1 MNSEKEPPVK
11 RKIKINK
18 VTNRFLPL
26 TESVIS
32 GLEPE
37 ATIKDFTILSTIGEG
52 SFGKV
57 FLVSHNKTKSKYAIK
72 RISKLDK
79 NNQEG
84 KTYFKREIE
93 IMYKI
98 HQNNIVRLFNHFE
111 DNEYCYF
118 VMEYIENGNLFE
130 QPSWKNNK
138 CFPSNEVAK
147 IIKEIICAVYYL
159 HNMDPPIIH
168 RDIKPENVLID
179 KNGVAKLTDFGWS
192 NYVDSNEIRRT
203 YCGTP
208 VYLAPEM
215 IKEIGHDEHLDI
227 WCIGVLLFEL
237 LTGNV
242 PFKGKDIDSLNN
254 NILALKIVWPKDIS
268 NTAKNLILKIL
279 KRDPEDRISLAD
291 MLKHPFFKQ
300 KLNNDH
306 LEEDLIKPDGV
317 KFPPFLLS
325 KYSIEYYDKII
336 LGNFYKEI
344 KEKQKEKEDL
354 NENKQSNEIKD
365 NKDLNNIN
373 EIKDDKISNN
383 LNNLNINDSIKKKDE
398 KNIKPE
404 TETILNKEQ
413 IDNNSIPMNGL
424 TSITSVEN
432 DHREEVSDD
441 FLMNNK
447 DSMNIFKD
455 FGQESLSNFEG
466 KESITQSI
474 GGDNFKHLYSSLIKD
489 YEKLNKNYNEIAS
502 INQEQKQKI
511 EELNSKNNLLQR
523 EKENLLKEID
533 KSITEKLKLQS
544 ELEIKKQ
551 KLELNEYSL
560 KNLKN
565 KNNIENIVDNGD
577 MFEMEKIIQEKN
589 DELKKMQEKI
599 NILEKKNADLGLGQM
614 QEENE
619 NLVKEMDIKLKKVK
633 NYYEEEIK
641 KLKDEFKKEKDN
653 YDLIIKVKDD
663 EIMRLVKNKEDIKAQ
678 ENKKYE
684 EVIQKYE
691 QIAKDKDTEIE
702 ILKLKN
708 KKLSMINKMMKSNQD
723 NGKK

>member
-1 MNSEKEPPVK
+1 MNSDKEAPVK
-11 RKIKINK
+11 KKIKINK

-26 TESVIS
+26 TESVIN

-98 HQNNIVRLFNHFE
+98 HQSNIVRLFNHFE

-130 QPSWKNNK
+130 QPAWKNNK
-138 CFPSNEVAK
+138 CFPSNDVAK

-192 NYVDSNEIRRT
+192 NYVDSNEVRRT

-254 NILALKIVWPKDIS
+254 NILQLKIVWPKDIS

-279 KRDPEDRISLAD
+279 KRDPGDRISLVD

-317 KFPPFLLS
+317 KLPPFLLS

-336 LGNFYKEI
+336 LGNFYQELNGK
-344 KEKQKEKEDL
+344 KDL
-354 NENKQSNEIKD
+354 NEQEVKNIEQNKE
-365 NKDLNNIN
+365 NKENNDLNNIN
-373 EIKDDKISNN
+373 QNGERHKS
-383 LNNLNINDSIKKKDE
+383 E
-398 KNIKPE
+398 PE
-404 TETILNKEQ
+404 TVLNTED

-424 TSITSVEN
+424 TSLKSIEN
-432 DHREEVSDD
+432 DQKEEVNDD

-447 DSMNIFKD
+447 NSINIFNE
-455 FGQESLSNFEG
+455 FGDSISNFDG

-474 GGDNFKHLYSSLIKD
+474 GGDNNLKQLYSSLVKD
-489 YEKLNKNYNEIAS
+489 YEKLNKNYNEVVS

-511 EELNSKNNLLQR
+511 EELNARNNLLQK

-533 KSITEKLKLQS
+533 KSITEKLKLKS

-551 KLELNEYSL
+551 KLELNEFSI

-565 KNNIENIVDNGD
+565 KNNIENAVDNSD
-577 MFEMEKIIQEKN
+577 MLEMEKIIQEKN
-589 DELKKMQEKI
+589 DELNKLREKI
-599 NILEKKNADLGLGQM
+599 NLFEKKNGDLGLGII
-614 QEENE
+614 QEENK
-619 NLVKEMDIKLKKVK
+619 NLLKEMDEKLKKVK
-633 NYYEEEIK
+633 NFYEEEIK
-641 KLKDEFKKEKDN
+641 RLKDEFKKEKDN

-663 EIMRLVKNKEDIKAQ
+663 EIMRLVKNKEDLKAQ
-678 ENKKYE
+678 VNKKYE

-708 KKLSMINKMMKSNQD
+708 KKLSMINKMMQSKQD
-723 NGKK
+723 NSKK

>member
-1 MNSEKEPPVK
+1 MNSDKEAPVK
-11 RKIKINK
+11 KKIKINK

-26 TESVIS
+26 TESVIN

-98 HQNNIVRLFNHFE
+98 HQSNIVRLFNHFE

-130 QPSWKNNK
+130 QPAWKNNK
-138 CFPSNEVAK
+138 CFPSNDVAK

-192 NYVDSNEIRRT
+192 NYVDSNEVRRT

-254 NILALKIVWPKDIS
+254 NILQLKIVWPKDIS

-279 KRDPEDRISLAD
+279 KRDPGDRISLVD

-317 KFPPFLLS
+317 KLPPFLLS

-336 LGNFYKEI
+336 LGNFYQELKGKKELNEQEI
-344 KEKQKEKEDL
+344 KNIEQNK
-354 NENKQSNEIKD
+354 ENKEN
-365 NKDLNNIN
+365 NDLNNIN
-373 EIKDDKISNN
+373 QNGERHKS
-383 LNNLNINDSIKKKDE
+383 E
-398 KNIKPE
+398 PE
-404 TETILNKEQ
+404 TVLNTED

-424 TSITSVEN
+424 TSLKSIEN
-432 DHREEVSDD
+432 DQKEEVNDD

-447 DSMNIFKD
+447 NSINIFNE
-455 FGQESLSNFEG
+455 FGDSISNFDG

-474 GGDNFKHLYSSLIKD
+474 GGDNNLKQLYSSLVKD
-489 YEKLNKNYNEIAS
+489 YDKLNKNYNEVVS

-511 EELNSKNNLLQR
+511 EELNARNNLLQK

-533 KSITEKLKLQS
+533 KSITEKLKLKS

-551 KLELNEYSL
+551 KLELNEFSI

-565 KNNIENIVDNGD
+565 KNNIENAVDNSD
-577 MFEMEKIIQEKN
+577 ILEMEKIIQEKN
-589 DELKKMQEKI
+589 DELNKLREKI
-599 NILEKKNADLGLGQM
+599 NLFEKKNGDLGLGII
-614 QEENE
+614 QEENK
-619 NLVKEMDIKLKKVK
+619 NLMKEMDEKLKKVK
-633 NYYEEEIK
+633 NFYEEEVK
-641 KLKDEFKKEKDN
+641 RLKDEFKKEKDN

-663 EIMRLVKNKEDIKAQ
+663 EIMRLVKNKEDLKAQ
-678 ENKKYE
+678 VNKKYE

-691 QIAKDKDTEIE
+691 QIAKGKDTEIE

-708 KKLSMINKMMKSNQD
+708 KKLSMINKMMLSKQD
-723 NGKK
+723 NSKK

>member
-1 MNSEKEPPVK
+1 MNSDKEAPVK
-11 RKIKINK
+11 KKIKINK

-26 TESVIS
+26 TESVIN

-98 HQNNIVRLFNHFE
+98 HQSNIVRLFNHFE

-130 QPSWKNNK
+130 QPAWKNNK
-138 CFPSNEVAK
+138 CFPSSDVAK

-192 NYVDSNEIRRT
+192 NYVDSNEVRRT

-254 NILALKIVWPKDIS
+254 NILQLKIVWPKDIS

-279 KRDPEDRISLAD
+279 KRDPGDRISLVD

-317 KFPPFLLS
+317 KLPPFLLS

-336 LGNFYKEI
+336 LGNFYQELNGK
-344 KEKQKEKEDL
+344 KDL
-354 NENKQSNEIKD
+354 NEQEVKNIEQNKE
-365 NKDLNNIN
+365 NKENNDLNNIN
-373 EIKDDKISNN
+373 QNGERHKS
-383 LNNLNINDSIKKKDE
+383 E
-398 KNIKPE
+398 PE
-404 TETILNKEQ
+404 TVLNTED

-424 TSITSVEN
+424 TSLKSLEN
-432 DHREEVSDD
+432 DQKEEVNDD

-447 DSMNIFKD
+447 NSINIFNE
-455 FGQESLSNFEG
+455 FGDSISNFEG

-474 GGDNFKHLYSSLIKD
+474 GGDNNLKQLYSSLVKD
-489 YEKLNKNYNEIAS
+489 YEKLNKNYNDVVS

-511 EELNSKNNLLQR
+511 EELNARNNLLQK

-533 KSITEKLKLQS
+533 KSITEKLKLKS

-551 KLELNEYSL
+551 KLELNEFSI

-565 KNNIENIVDNGD
+565 KNNIENAVDNSD
-577 MFEMEKIIQEKN
+577 MLEMEKIIQEKN
-589 DELKKMQEKI
+589 DELNKLREKI
-599 NILEKKNADLGLGQM
+599 NLFEKKNGDLGLGII
-614 QEENE
+614 QEENK
-619 NLVKEMDIKLKKVK
+619 NLLKEMDEKLKKVK
-633 NYYEEEIK
+633 NFYEEEIK
-641 KLKDEFKKEKDN
+641 RLKDEFKKEKDN

-663 EIMRLVKNKEDIKAQ
+663 EIMRLVKNKEDLKAQ
-678 ENKKYE
+678 VNKKYE

-708 KKLSMINKMMKSNQD
+708 KKLSMINKMMQSKQD
-723 NGKK
+723 NSKK

>member
-1 MNSEKEPPVK
+1 MNSDKEVPVK
-11 RKIKINK
+11 KKIKINK

-26 TESVIS
+26 TESVIN

-98 HQNNIVRLFNHFE
+98 HQSNIVRLFNHFE

-130 QPSWKNNK
+130 QPAWKNNK
-138 CFPSNEVAK
+138 CFPSNDVAK

-192 NYVDSNEIRRT
+192 NYVDSNEVRRT

-254 NILALKIVWPKDIS
+254 NILQLKIVWPKDIS

-279 KRDPEDRISLAD
+279 KRDPGDRISLVD

-317 KFPPFLLS
+317 KLPPFLLS

-336 LGNFYKEI
+336 LGNFYQELNGK
-344 KEKQKEKEDL
+344 KDL
-354 NENKQSNEIKD
+354 NEQEVKNIEQNKE
-365 NKDLNNIN
+365 NKENNDLNNIN
-373 EIKDDKISNN
+373 QNGERHKS
-383 LNNLNINDSIKKKDE
+383 E
-398 KNIKPE
+398 PE
-404 TETILNKEQ
+404 TVLNTED

-424 TSITSVEN
+424 TSLKSIEN
-432 DHREEVSDD
+432 DQKEEVNDD

-447 DSMNIFKD
+447 NSINIFNE
-455 FGQESLSNFEG
+455 FGDSISNFEG

-474 GGDNFKHLYSSLIKD
+474 GGDNLKQLYSSLVKD
-489 YEKLNKNYNEIAS
+489 YEKLNKNYNDVVS

-511 EELNSKNNLLQR
+511 EELNARNNLLQK

-533 KSITEKLKLQS
+533 KSITEKLKLKS

-551 KLELNEYSL
+551 KLELNEFSI

-565 KNNIENIVDNGD
+565 KNNIENAVDNSD
-577 MFEMEKIIQEKN
+577 MLEMEKIIQEKN
-589 DELKKMQEKI
+589 DELNKLREKI
-599 NILEKKNADLGLGQM
+599 NLFEKKNGDLGLGII
-614 QEENE
+614 QEENK
-619 NLVKEMDIKLKKVK
+619 NLLKEMDEKLKKVK
-633 NYYEEEIK
+633 NFYEEEIK
-641 KLKDEFKKEKDN
+641 RLKDEFKKEKDN

-663 EIMRLVKNKEDIKAQ
+663 EIMRLVKNKEDLKAQ
-678 ENKKYE
+678 VNKKYE

-708 KKLSMINKMMKSNQD
+708 KKLSMINKMMQSKQD
-723 NGKK
+723 NSKK

>member
-1 MNSEKEPPVK
+1 MNPDKEAPVRK
-11 RKIKINK
+11 KIKINK

-26 TESVIS
+26 TESVIN

-98 HQNNIVRLFNHFE
+98 HQSNIVRLFNHFE

-138 CFPSNEVAK
+138 CFPSNDVAK

-242 PFKGKDIDSLNN
+242 PFKGKDIESLNN
-254 NILALKIVWPKDIS
+254 NILSLKIVWPKDIS

-279 KRDPEDRISLAD
+279 KRDPGDRISLVD

-317 KFPPFLLS
+317 KLPPFLLS

-336 LGNFYKEI
+336 LANFYQELKG
-344 KEKQKEKEDL
+344 KKDL
-354 NENKQSNEIKD
+354 NENPEEKNVEQNKENKENNE
-365 NKDLNNIN
+365 LNNIN
-373 EIKDDKISNN
+373 PNE
-383 LNNLNINDSIKKKDE
+383 E
-398 KNIKPE
+398 KNIKSEPE
-404 TETILNKEQ
+404 TVLNTED

-424 TSITSVEN
+424 TSLKSLEN
-432 DHREEVSDD
+432 DQKEEVNDD

-447 DSMNIFKD
+447 NSINIFNE
-455 FGQESLSNFEG
+455 FGDSISNFEG
-466 KESITQSI
+466 KESITRSI
-474 GGDNFKHLYSSLIKD
+474 GGDNLKQLYSSLIKD
-489 YEKLNKNYNEIAS
+489 YEKLNKNYNEVLS

-511 EELNSKNNLLQR
+511 EELNAKNNLLQR

-533 KSITEKLKLQS
+533 KSLTEKLKLKS

-551 KLELNEYSL
+551 KLELNEFSL

-565 KNNIENIVDNGD
+565 KNNIENAVDNSD
-577 MFEMEKIIQEKN
+577 MLEMEKIIQEKN
-589 DELKKMQEKI
+589 DELNKLKEKL
-599 NILEKKNADLGLGQM
+599 NLLEKKNGEFGIGQM
-614 QEENE
+614 QEEKNF
-619 NLVKEMDIKLKKVK
+619 VKEMDEKMKKVK
-633 NYYEEEIK
+633 NFYEEEIK
-641 KLKDEFKKEKDN
+641 RIKDEFKKEKDN

-708 KKLSMINKMMKSNQD
+708 KKLSMINKMMQSKQD
-723 NGKK
+723 NSKK

>member
-1 MNSEKEPPVK
+1 MSSNAETSIKT
-11 RKIKINK
+11 KIKINK
-18 VTNRFLPL
+18 VANRFLPL
-26 TESVIS
+26 NESVLK

-37 ATIKDFTILSTIGEG
+37 ATIKDFTIISTIGEG

-57 FLVSHNKTKSKYAIK
+57 LLAKHNKTQSKYAIK

-130 QPSWKNNK
+130 QPCWKNNK

-147 IIKEIICAVYYL
+147 IIKEIVCAVYYL

-215 IKEIGHDEHLDI
+215 VNEIGHDEHLDI

-237 LTGNV
+237 LTGTV
-242 PFKGKDIDSLNN
+242 PFKGKDYESLNN
-254 NILALKIVWPKDIS
+254 NIVSLKIIWPKDIS

-279 KRDPEDRISLAD
+279 KRDPDDRISLVD
-291 MLKHPFFKQ
+291 MLKHPFFRE

-306 LEEDLIKPDGV
+306 LEKELIKPDGV
-317 KFPPFLLS
+317 KLPPFLLS

-336 LGNFYKEI
+336 LGNFFKE
-344 KEKQKEKEDL
+344 QKDNNKDKEDL
-354 NENKQSNEIKD
+354 NEIKEEPEFNHKKESIDSN
-365 NKDLNNIN
+365 NNIN
-373 EIKDDKISNN
+373 I
-383 LNNLNINDSIKKKDE
+383 NININNDNGNKSEE
-398 KNIKPE
+398 KNNKTEAE
-404 TETILNKEQ
+404 TELNTEE
-413 IDNNSIPMNGL
+413 IDTNSIPMMGI
-424 TSITSVEN
+424 TSIKSMAN
-432 DHREEVSDD
+432 DPKEEVNDA
-441 FLMNNK
+441 FLMNSTSSFN
-447 DSMNIFKD
+447 
-455 FGQESLSNFEG
+455 G
-466 KESITQSI
+466 KESITMSI
-474 GGDNFKHLYSSLIKD
+474 GRDNLKQLYSNLAKD
-489 YEKLNKNYNEIAS
+489 YEKLNKNYNEIMN

-511 EELNSKNNLLQR
+511 DELISKINLLQR

-533 KSITEKLKLQS
+533 KSVTEKLKLQS

-551 KLELNEYSL
+551 KLELNEFSL
-560 KNLKN
+560 NNLKN
-565 KNNIENIVDNGD
+565 KNNIEIENTVDHSD
-577 MFEMEKIIQEKN
+577 MLEIQKIMQEKN
-589 DELKKMQEKI
+589 EELNKLKEKI
-599 NILEKKNADLGLGQM
+599 NILEKKNGIKGIDQM
-614 QEENE
+614 PIENN
-619 NLVKEMDIKLKKVK
+619 NLEKEIKKLK
-633 NYYEEEIK
+633 NFYDDEIK

-663 EIMRLVKNKEDIKAQ
+663 EITRLVKNKGEIRIQ

-684 EVIQKYE
+684 EVIAKYE
-691 QIAKDKDTEIE
+691 QIAQEKDTEIE
-702 ILKLKN
+702 MLKLKN
-708 KKLSMINKMMKSNQD
+708 KKLSMINKMMQSKQD
-723 NGKK
+723 NAKK

>member
-1 MNSEKEPPVK
+1 
-11 RKIKINK
+11 
-18 VTNRFLPL
+18 
-26 TESVIS
+26 
-32 GLEPE
+32 
-37 ATIKDFTILSTIGEG
+37 
-52 SFGKV
+52 
-57 FLVSHNKTKSKYAIK
+57 
-72 RISKLDK
+72 
-79 NNQEG
+79 
-84 KTYFKREIE
+84 
-93 IMYKI
+93 
-98 HQNNIVRLFNHFE
+98 
-111 DNEYCYF
+111 
-118 VMEYIENGNLFE
+118 MEYIENGNLFE
-130 QPSWKNNK
+130 QPAWKNNK
-138 CFPSNEVAK
+138 CFPSNDVAK

-192 NYVDSNEIRRT
+192 NYVDSNEVRRT

-254 NILALKIVWPKDIS
+254 NILQLKIVWPKDIS

-279 KRDPEDRISLAD
+279 KRDPGDRISLVD

-317 KFPPFLLS
+317 KLPPFLLS

-336 LGNFYKEI
+336 LGNFYQELNGK
-344 KEKQKEKEDL
+344 KDL
-354 NENKQSNEIKD
+354 NEQEVKNIEQNKE
-365 NKDLNNIN
+365 NKENNDLNNIN
-373 EIKDDKISNN
+373 QNGERHKS
-383 LNNLNINDSIKKKDE
+383 E
-398 KNIKPE
+398 PE
-404 TETILNKEQ
+404 TVLNTED

-424 TSITSVEN
+424 TSLKSIEN
-432 DHREEVSDD
+432 DQKEEVNDD

-447 DSMNIFKD
+447 NSINIFNE
-455 FGQESLSNFEG
+455 FGDSISNFEG

-474 GGDNFKHLYSSLIKD
+474 GGDNLKQLYSSLVKD
-489 YEKLNKNYNEIAS
+489 YEKLNKNYNDVVS

-511 EELNSKNNLLQR
+511 EELNARNNLLQK

-533 KSITEKLKLQS
+533 KSITEKLKLKS

-551 KLELNEYSL
+551 KLELNEFSI

-565 KNNIENIVDNGD
+565 KNNIENAVDNSD
-577 MFEMEKIIQEKN
+577 MLEMEKIIQEKN
-589 DELKKMQEKI
+589 DELTKLREKI
-599 NILEKKNADLGLGQM
+599 NLFEKKNGDLGLGII
-614 QEENE
+614 QEENK
-619 NLVKEMDIKLKKVK
+619 NLLKEMDEKLKKVK
-633 NYYEEEIK
+633 NFYEEEIK
-641 KLKDEFKKEKDN
+641 RLKDEFKKEKDN

-663 EIMRLVKNKEDIKAQ
+663 EIMRLVKNKEDLKAQ
-678 ENKKYE
+678 VNKKYE

-708 KKLSMINKMMKSNQD
+708 KKLSMINKMMQSKQD
-723 NGKK
+723 NSKK